1 MAHSGVGTALGRASW
16 PPSRNTAPREHRLVS
31 PLIPV
36 RPRSAATPATWLSRS
51 WTPVWPCACRPK
63 EAKTRLSGRPARARS
78 GWLRCWEIP
87 PWLTSKE
94 TPRGGLA
101 AERGGGPCLV
111 GIREER
117 HRGRFHSTVS
127 AFRFEGGGET
137 RPGERDYVGRG
148 GGLLERHRRVHH
160 SARRQGHG
168 AAADGAAGP
177 GVRGAAAA
185 LPRDLLSHHARGS
198 DT

>member
-1 MAHSGVGTALGRASW
+1 MAHSGIGTALGRASW

-111 GIREER
+111 EYVKNG
-117 HRGRFHSTVS
+117 TVGDSSPPS
-127 AFRFEGGGET
+127 APFDLKVVAK
-137 RPGERDYVGRG
+137 PD
-148 GGLLERHRRVHH
+148 
-160 SARRQGHG
+160 QGNEITWD
-168 AAADGAAGP
+168 AEADF
-177 GVRGAAAA
+177 
-185 LPRDLLSHHARGS
+185 
-198 DT
+198 